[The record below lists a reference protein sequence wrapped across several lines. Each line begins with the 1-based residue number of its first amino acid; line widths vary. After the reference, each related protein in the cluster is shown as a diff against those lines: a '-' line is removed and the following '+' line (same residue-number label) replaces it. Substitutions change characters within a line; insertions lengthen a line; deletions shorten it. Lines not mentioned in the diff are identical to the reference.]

1 MLNGEK
7 VVAKRVGIVSSSSQ
21 KTFTKGGIGI
31 LYEIYD
37 EELIKRMRKQDKQY
51 YLKKKYVIIRYT
63 DKTVKLRPGDKV
75 TLNDGSIY
83 EVDY

>member
-1 MLNGEK
+1 MVNGERII
-7 VVAKRVGIVSSSSQ
+7 AKRVGIVSSDKLYS
-21 KTFTKGGIGI
+21 KGGFGV
-31 LYEIYD
+31 LYEVYD
-37 EELIKRMRKQDKQY
+37 EDLITRMREQKGKQY

-75 TLNDGSIY
+75 KMNDGSVY

>member
-1 MLNGEK
+1 MRE
-7 VVAKRVGIVSSSSQ
+7 Q
-21 KTFTKGGIGI
+21 KG
-31 LYEIYD
+31 
-37 EELIKRMRKQDKQY
+37 KQY

-75 TLNDGSIY
+75 KMNDGSVY